1 MGVQKMTV
9 GFNAYIDTKEDV
21 VSFIKSLMN
30 RLEELEQENEELR
43 EENDCLKNLLNKKKA
58 C

>member
-1 MGVQKMTV
+1 MTV